1 MEVNIPLDHRKAL
14 ASLARIEG
22 SAFENIVEALRDLEP
37 CLRLSDLRARVKT
50 PLSSVSGADEQLTD
64 ALLAVATTSSRID
77 FSSDFFQAVVEAV
90 SAGEILSKDQGGA
103 LSQRLKALLD
113 IPVIR
118 ISTKSSTLQVAHDRV
133 YNSARVVTDVRPV
146 FPEPL
151 GRDFRY
157 MVIHHLHVT
166 SMRDNRLE
174 DLYIA
179 MDDKDLL
186 ALRDTIDRACQK
198 ADVLRLGLG
207 ERGLSEI
214 DGGAPK

>member
-1 MEVNIPLDHRKAL
+1 MEVNFPLDHQKAL

-22 SAFENIVEALRDLEP
+22 SAFENIVEALQHLEP

-50 PLSSVSGADEQLTD
+50 PLTSVPGAEEQLTD
-64 ALLAVATTSSRID
+64 ALLAVATTSSQID
-77 FSSDFFQAVVEAV
+77 FSSDFIPAVVEAV
-90 SAGEILSKDQGGA
+90 RAGESLSKEEAGA
-103 LSQRLKALLD
+103 LSQRLKVILD

-133 YNSARVVTDVRPV
+133 YNSARVITDVRPV

-151 GRDFRY
+151 GMDFRY
-157 MVIHHLHVT
+157 MVIHHLRVT
-166 SMRDNRLE
+166 SMRDNRSE
-174 DLYIA
+174 ELYVA

-186 ALRDTIDRACQK
+186 ALRDAIDRACQK
-198 ADVLRLGLG
+198 AAVLRSGLG

-214 DGGAPK
+214 DGGEPK